1 MSDSRRELFIYYR
14 VACAHWRDAAN
25 AVEQW
30 QQQLRGSHPELVARV
45 LRRPEAIDDTVT
57 LMEMYAVNGGSVGSP
72 LEAEIARCASTL
84 QPWLIGERH
93 SERFDTLP

>member
-1 MSDSRRELFIYYR
+1 MSDSRRELFVYYR
-14 VACAHWRDAAN
+14 VARAHWRDAAD

-30 QQQLRGSHPELVARV
+30 QRQLQRSHPGLLARV

-57 LMEMYAVNGGSVGSP
+57 LMEVYAIDGGSVGTA
-72 LEAEIARCASTL
+72 LEADIVQCASAL

-93 SERFDTLP
+93 SERFDTLD

>member
-1 MSDSRRELFIYYR
+1 VSDSRRELFIYYR

-30 QQQLRGSHPELVARV
+30 QQQLRRSHPELVARV
-45 LRRPEAIDDTVT
+45 LRRPEAIGDMVT
-57 LMEMYAVNGGSVGSP
+57 LMELYAVEDGSVGP
-72 LEAEIARCASTL
+72 VLEAEIARGASAL

-93 SERFDTLP
+93 SERFDTLE